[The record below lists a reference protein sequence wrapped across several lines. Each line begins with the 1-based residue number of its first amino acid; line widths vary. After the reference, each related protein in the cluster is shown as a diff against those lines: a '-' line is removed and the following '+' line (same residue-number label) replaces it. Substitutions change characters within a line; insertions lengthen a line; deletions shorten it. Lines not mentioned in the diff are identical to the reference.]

1 MDVTDGDTGER
12 RALVFRLVTGGN
24 SPLSEAQR
32 ITVGA
37 PGMGGAVR
45 FDTVES
51 SRLADAVSIKE
62 DLEFARA
69 AFAAL
74 LDDVRYPPDS
84 VLARSLFVAGLI
96 SYARCFNG
104 GVRDSYR
111 LEKLLVEALGTDAS
125 ERHRWLIDTRSKF
138 AAHSVNGYEQVCP
151 GVVLSRVETGT
162 RRVVGWT
169 CLHSVLAIPPKEET
183 QEAVAFIE
191 RVRSLV
197 ESDVASLGDAL
208 VSAAEAVPLDDL
220 YKLSPLSN
228 EMITADKTSQRR
240 QRRGRVGPSSHG

>member
-1 MDVTDGDTGER
+1 MDVANGDTGER
-12 RALVFRLVTGGN
+12 RAFVFRLVTGGN
-24 SPLSEAQR
+24 GPLSEAQR

-37 PGMGGAVR
+37 PGLGGTVR
-45 FDTVES
+45 FDFVES
-51 SRLADAVSIKE
+51 SRLGDAVSIKA
-62 DLEFARA
+62 DLEFARE

-74 LDDVRYPPDS
+74 LDDVAYPPDS
-84 VLARSLFVAGLI
+84 VMARALFVAGLI

-111 LEKLLVEALGTDAS
+111 LEKPCVEALGTGAS

-162 RRVVGWT
+162 RRVLGWS
-169 CLHSVLAIPPKEET
+169 CLHSVLAIPPREEL
-183 QEAVAFIE
+183 QEAVVFIE

-197 ESDVASLGDAL
+197 ESDVALLGDAL
-208 VSAAEAVPLDDL
+208 VAAAEAVPIDDL
-220 YKLSPLSN
+220 YELPPLSN
-228 EMITADKTSQRR
+228 EMITAEKTGRRR
-240 QRRGRVGPSSHG
+240 QR